1 MANGQQKGEETV
13 EAFINWKASMELSD
27 YKQYVYRGQL
37 KRGDLAKI
45 LNCGTSAFRQNPTLE
60 QLLKELESDLR
71 TKKILPQ
78 KITKTDSTDTEES
91 KAKEYDQTAR
101 KRSME
106 TNRIG
111 QLEAEVLTLKAR
123 IKECEKFEA
132 EVVALKAKIKKD
144 ERFKEVHSAMME
156 LGVLPR

>member
-13 EAFINWKASMELSD
+13 EAFKNWKASMELAD
-27 YKQYVYRGQL
+27 YKQYIYRGQL

-45 LNCGTSAFRQNPTLE
+45 LGCGTSAFRQNPALE
-60 QLLKELESDLR
+60 KLLKDLESHLR
-71 TKKILPQ
+71 TEKILPQ
-78 KITKTDSTDTEES
+78 KITETDSTDTEES
-91 KAKEYDQTAR
+91 KAKEYDQSAR
-101 KRSME
+101 KRVVE
-106 TNRIG
+106 TKRIG